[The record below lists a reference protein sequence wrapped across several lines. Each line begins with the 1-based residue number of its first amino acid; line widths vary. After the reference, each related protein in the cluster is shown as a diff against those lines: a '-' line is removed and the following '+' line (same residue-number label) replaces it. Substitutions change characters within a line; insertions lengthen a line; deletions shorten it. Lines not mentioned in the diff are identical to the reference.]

1 MKKFIKTLTIIGG
14 ICAGLGLIFLIIGL
28 ILGGGTIDFSD
39 AVSVQ
44 ESDVSRLIHKLTP
57 IDSEY
62 RDDDIE
68 NLDSERWE
76 CTSASGIKNLQIEMD
91 AGYLEIKQYEGREI
105 QVYIQQNDRK
115 TKIEQEG
122 DELDITRDG
131 IQWLDRKGKAIKILV
146 PKNHIFNE
154 MDLKLNAVD
163 GVIDSLK
170 ANELTVSANAAS
182 LEITDEIQTKTCE
195 WTANAAEIEI
205 QKLMSRETDLDCS
218 AGTIRVTMEGDI
230 SDYYLEGKVSA
241 GSLEYAHQEWD
252 GFDDTFCQGEED
264 AKNRIEAKCAAGDIT
279 IDFTKYE

>member
-1 MKKFIKTLTIIGG
+1 MKKLIKTLTITGG

-39 AVSVQ
+39 AMSVQ
-44 ESDVSRLIHKLTP
+44 GSDVSSLIHKLTP

-122 DELDITRDG
+122 DDAG
-131 IQWLDRKGKAIKILV
+131 GKVRHHLGG
-146 PKNHIFNE
+146 
-154 MDLKLNAVD
+154 AV
-163 GVIDSLK
+163 
-170 ANELTVSANAAS
+170 
-182 LEITDEIQTKTCE
+182 
-195 WTANAAEIEI
+195 
-205 QKLMSRETDLDCS
+205 ETGFSQLLFYE
-218 AGTIRVTMEGDI
+218 AGTYEPQALSGG
-230 SDYYLEGKVSA
+230 GKV
-241 GSLEYAHQEWD
+241 D
-252 GFDDTFCQGEED
+252 
-264 AKNRIEAKCAAGDIT
+264 EAD
-279 IDFTKYE
+279 